1 MSVFKGYKV
10 LFNLKGWRLIAAER
24 SLTLAGRHG
33 GETKIKTS
41 DQTLLEQWVPQASLA
56 TGPVTYHLISA
67 P

>member
-1 MSVFKGYKV
+1 MSKDYEV
-10 LFNLKGWRLIAAER
+10 LFSAKGGRLIAAKR

-33 GETKIKTS
+33 GETKTKTS
-41 DQTLLEQWVPQASLA
+41 DRTLLEQWVPQASLA